1 MKTVRI
7 MGVSMALKRALRRP
21 FLACLLAALPSL
33 AAAQNASLVLGI
45 GAFTAETDGLSDA
58 GEMMG
63 DGLADMLHT
72 DILNQ
77 LQNGDYKWC
86 PAVLTE
92 VRRRQLILDEL
103 EFQQTKYADPT
114 TAIKRED
121 WNLLVPDILI
131 EGAVNVAG
139 DGFQWTIRI
148 KDNTSGAE
156 LHTLEGQ
163 NKLSEMFDVSGSIAR
178 SILNLNCRAGYNVTG
193 GGPRITVTG
202 QIARLDEQFELRG
215 AFPGGT
221 VVFLY
226 TPTSK
231 KGGVVQYAL
240 TGGGFSGAGTGTYT
254 VTDPGD
260 GGEIDLLQET
270 DGCIDGIPN
279 SCKRNN
285 ERLLLTPMFK

>member
-1 MKTVRI
+1 
-7 MGVSMALKRALRRP
+7 MASSRYRGYG
-21 FLACLLAALPSL
+21 PSPD
-33 AAAQNASLVLGI
+33 SLFDVCM
-45 GAFTAETDGLSDA
+45 GLSD
-58 GEMMG
+58 EIV
-63 DGLADMLHT
+63 DH
-72 DILNQ
+72 
-77 LQNGDYKWC
+77 
-86 PAVLTE
+86 
-92 VRRRQLILDEL
+92 
-103 EFQQTKYADPT
+103 
-114 TAIKRED
+114 
-121 WNLLVPDILI
+121 
-131 EGAVNVAG
+131 
-139 DGFQWTIRI
+139 
-148 KDNTSGAE
+148 
-156 LHTLEGQ
+156 
-163 NKLSEMFDVSGSIAR
+163 
-178 SILNLNCRAGYNVTG
+178 VTG